1 MDSDIKIVEVTPYFL
16 PVKTRVPLKFG
27 AVMLREVT
35 YAQVKVTV
43 ENKKGAKA
51 SGWGAIP
58 LSDFWAFP
66 TKNIDHLI
74 KEKAMIEAVKGF
86 CKIVAGF
93 KEYAHPVRI
102 FVETEKDLPKLC
114 KEVTKKFNLTEEYPF
129 LAGLVSASCVDA
141 AVHDAFG
148 NANMI
153 CTYDGFGKD
162 YMDDLSNYLGPKFKG
177 KYIGD
182 VLEKK
187 YKDRVSVFHLV
198 GGLDKLTTAEIDA
211 TDVKDGIPVT
221 LDEWIKRDKVFNLKI
236 KLKGTDMKWDLERTR
251 AVVKIG
257 HENHAPGQ
265 KLYFSADTNEQ
276 CESPEYIIEYLAK
289 LKAEDKRAFDEILY
303 IEQPTERDLRCHK
316 FDMKKLSTIKPVI
329 IDESLMTLEDF
340 DLAAELNWSG
350 IALKTCKC
358 VSMELLMISK
368 AVEKK
373 IVYTLQDLTNPGL
386 SLIHAVG
393 FAARIS
399 TLNSSVEVN
408 ARQFYPAFSE
418 PEAKVH
424 TRMCEIRDGYAYTDT
439 LKGYGLGYQ
448 IEKIDREINKK

>member
-1 MDSDIKIVEVTPYFL
+1 MDSDIKILEVTPYFL

-27 AVMLREVT
+27 AVVLREVT
-35 YAQVKVTV
+35 YAQVKVKA
-43 ENKKGAKA
+43 ENRKGEVGI
-51 SGWGAIP
+51 GWGAIP

-66 TKNIDHLI
+66 TKEIAHEI
-74 KEKAMIEAVKGF
+74 KEKAMVECVRAFCRAVASYKG
-86 CKIVAGF
+86 
-93 KEYAHPVRI
+93 YAHPVRI
-102 FVETEKDLPKLC
+102 FVEVEKDLQKIC
-114 KEVTKKFNLTEEYPF
+114 REVTGKVPGLTQEYPF

-148 NANMI
+148 NANRI

-162 YMDDLSNYLGPKFKG
+162 HMEDLSNFLGPAFKG
-177 KYIGD
+177 RYISD

-187 YKDRVSVFHLV
+187 YKPRVSVFHLV
-198 GGLDKLTTAEIDA
+198 GGLDKLTRAEIDTA
-211 TDVKDGIPVT
+211 DVKDGIPVT
-221 LDEWIKRDKVFNLKI
+221 LDEWIKRDNVFNLKI
-236 KLKGTDMKWDLERTR
+236 KLKGTDLKWDLDRTL
-251 AVVKIG
+251 AVTGISR
-257 HENHAPGQ
+257 ENSKPGT

-276 CESPEYIIEYLAK
+276 CENPDYIIEYLKK
-289 LKAEDKRAFDEILY
+289 LRELDARAFEEILY
-303 IEQPTERDLRCHK
+303 IEQPTERDLRAHR
-316 FDMKKLSTIKPVI
+316 FDMRKLSAIKPVI

-340 DLAAELNWSG
+340 DLANELGWSG

-368 AVEKK
+368 AVQKN

-386 SLIHAVG
+386 SLVHAVG
-393 FAARIS
+393 FAARIN

-424 TRMCEIRDGYAYTDT
+424 GRLCEIRDGYAYTDS
-439 LKGYGLGYQ
+439 LKGFGLGYQ
-448 IEKIDREINKK
+448 IEKIPREINK